1 MNNDFVKKVAL
12 YKELFDAKT
21 ISEEQYLN
29 FIKEVVN
36 EQTKEVVENKDLS
49 FEAKREELVNETR
62 QKSQD
67 LRDRLNEYERK
78 GAEEERK
85 RLRDKEQ
92 ESEVSF
98 AIQFLSQIYDSYG
111 NRVYPDELLEDE
123 TKMSLYEMQSLIEN
137 IKNSAPQ
144 RYNEIVSKIDP
155 SKVIEINEEK
165 PVTEQTETSNN
176 VEEPTKEE
184 AKETTTGLPEGYSDF
199 IVNNTTG
206 EDLSAYVPEINQ
218 EANTNAEPQDV
229 AIEQPK
235 PTTIVDLTNDDK
247 AKNDLEE
254 YMAKNGVTDEDK
266 ENTSEL
272 TREEAPKRP
281 KLITRAKDALMS
293 KINSKNGKINANL
306 AKMLLVVGGVA
317 LGAITLG
324 ASGLV
329 TAAAIGAGGAI
340 VTGAA
345 AEYIKK
351 VK

>member
-98 AIQFLSQIYDSYG
+98 AIQFLSQIRNG
-111 NRVYPDELLEDE
+111 LGERVYPDELLEDE
-123 TKMSLYEMQSLIEN
+123 TKMSLYEMQSLIED

-165 PVTEQTETSNN
+165 PVVEQTETSN
-176 VEEPTKEE
+176 VEEPV
-184 AKETTTGLPEGYSDF
+184 KETTTGLPEGYSDF

-206 EDLSAYVPEINQ
+206 EDLSAYVPEINT
-218 EANTNAEPQDV
+218 EAKTDSQPQVV

-254 YMAKNGVTDEDK
+254 YIAKNDITDEDK

-281 KLITRAKDALMS
+281 KLITRAKDTLMS

-306 AKMLLVVGGVA
+306 AKMLLVV
-317 LGAITLG
+317 
-324 ASGLV
+324 SG
-329 TAAAIGAGGAI
+329 AAIGLITFGADGLITGAAIGVGGAV

>member
-1 MNNDFVKKVAL
+1 MNSDFVKKVAL

-36 EQTKEVVENKDLS
+36 EQTKEVVENNDLS
-49 FEAKREELVNETR
+49 FDAKREELVNETR

-98 AIQFLSQIYDSYG
+98 AIQFLSQIRNG
-111 NRVYPDELLEDE
+111 LGERVYPDELLEDE

-155 SKVIEINEEK
+155 SKVIEINEGK
-165 PVTEQTETSNN
+165 PVVEQTEASNN
-176 VEEPTKEE
+176 VEEPTKDEVKD
-184 AKETTTGLPEGYSDF
+184 ATTGLPEGYSDF

-206 EDLSAYVPEINQ
+206 EDLSAYVPEINT
-218 EANTNAEPQDV
+218 EAKTDSQPQVV

-247 AKNDLEE
+247 AQNDLEE
-254 YMAKNGVTDEDK
+254 YIAKNDITDEDK
-266 ENTSEL
+266 ENASEL

-281 KLITRAKDALMS
+281 KLITRAKDALMN
-293 KINSKNGKINANL
+293 KINAKNGKINANL
-306 AKMLLVVGGVA
+306 AKMLLVVGGVV
-317 LGAITLG
+317 LGVITLG

-329 TAAAIGAGGAI
+329 TGAAIGAGGAM

>member
-1 MNNDFVKKVAL
+1 MNSEFVKKVAL

-49 FEAKREELVNETR
+49 FDAKREELVNETR

-92 ESEVSF
+92 DKEVSF

-155 SKVIEINEEK
+155 SKVIEISEEK
-165 PVTEQTETSNN
+165 PTVEQTETSNN
-176 VEEPTKEE
+176 IERP
-184 AKETTTGLPEGYSDF
+184 TTGLPDGYSDF

-206 EDLSAYVPEINQ
+206 EDLSAYVPEINT
-218 EANTNAEPQDV
+218 EAKINSEPQVV

-235 PTTIVDLTNDDK
+235 PTTVVDLTNEDK
-247 AKNDLEE
+247 AKNDLERYIAE
-254 YMAKNGVTDEDK
+254 NGITDEDK
-266 ENTSEL
+266 ENASEL
-272 TREEAPKRP
+272 TREEAPKKP
-281 KLITRAKDALMS
+281 KLITRAKDTLMN

-306 AKMLLVVGGVA
+306 AKMLLVVGG
-317 LGAITLG
+317 
-324 ASGLV
+324 
-329 TAAAIGAGGAI
+329 AAIGLITFGAGGLITGAAI
-340 VTGAA
+340 GVGGAVVTGAA

>member
-49 FEAKREELVNETR
+49 SEAKREELVNETR

-165 PVTEQTETSNN
+165 PVVEQTETSN
-176 VEEPTKEE
+176 VKEPV
-184 AKETTTGLPEGYSDF
+184 KETTTGLPEGYSDF

-206 EDLSAYVPEINQ
+206 EDLSAFVPDINQ
-218 EANTNAEPQDV
+218 KANTNSEPQVV

-254 YMAKNGVTDEDK
+254 YIAKNGITDEDK

-281 KLITRAKDALMS
+281 KLITRVKNDLMN
-293 KINSKNGKINANL
+293 KINAKNGKINANL

-329 TAAAIGAGGAI
+329 TAAAIGAGGAM

>member
-1 MNNDFVKKVAL
+1 MNSEFVKKVAL

-49 FEAKREELVNETR
+49 FDAKREELVNETR

-78 GAEEERK
+78 GAEEEIK

-92 ESEVSF
+92 DKEVSF

-155 SKVIEINEEK
+155 SKVIEISEEK
-165 PVTEQTETSNN
+165 PVKEQTETSNN
-176 VEEPTKEE
+176 VKP
-184 AKETTTGLPEGYSDF
+184 TTGLPEGYSDF
-199 IVNNTTG
+199 VVNNTTG
-206 EDLSAYVPEINQ
+206 EDLSANVPEINT
-218 EANTNAEPQDV
+218 EAKINSEPQVV

-235 PTTIVDLTNDDK
+235 PTTVVDLTNEDK
-247 AKNDLEE
+247 AKKDLKK
-254 YMAKNGVTDEDK
+254 YIANNGITDEDK

-281 KLITRAKDALMS
+281 KLITRAKDTLMS
-293 KINSKNGKINANL
+293 KINSKNGKINAKL
-306 AKMLLVVGGVA
+306 IATAAVIAGITLGV
-317 LGAITLG
+317 ITLG
-324 ASGLV
+324 AGAV
-329 TAAAIGAGGAI
+329 ATAA
-340 VTGAA
+340 VTGLSSAVA
-345 AEYIKK
+345 VGAVSESIKK
-351 VK
+351 IK

>member
-165 PVTEQTETSNN
+165 PVVEQTETSN
-176 VEEPTKEE
+176 VEEPV
-184 AKETTTGLPEGYSDF
+184 KETTTGLPEGYSDF

-206 EDLSAYVPEINQ
+206 EDLSAYVPEINT
-218 EANTNAEPQDV
+218 EAKTDSQPQVV

-254 YMAKNGVTDEDK
+254 YIAKNDITDEDK

-281 KLITRAKDALMS
+281 KLITRAKDTLMS
-293 KINSKNGKINANL
+293 KINSKNGKINVNL
-306 AKMLLVVGGVA
+306 AKMLLVVS
-317 LGAITLG
+317 GAAIGLITLG
-324 ASGLV
+324 AGGLI
-329 TAAAIGAGGAI
+329 TGAAIGVSGAV

>member
-98 AIQFLSQIYDSYG
+98 AIQFLSQIRNG
-111 NRVYPDELLEDE
+111 LGERVYPDELLEDE

-165 PVTEQTETSNN
+165 PVVEQTETSNN
-176 VEEPTKEE
+176 VEEPV
-184 AKETTTGLPEGYSDF
+184 KETTTGLPEGYSDF

-206 EDLSAYVPEINQ
+206 EDLSAFAPEINT
-218 EANTNAEPQDV
+218 EAKTDSQPQVV

-254 YMAKNGVTDEDK
+254 YIAKNDITDEDK

-281 KLITRAKDALMS
+281 KLITRAKDTLMS

-306 AKMLLVVGGVA
+306 AKMLLVV
-317 LGAITLG
+317 
-324 ASGLV
+324 SG
-329 TAAAIGAGGAI
+329 AAIGLITFGAGGLITGAAI
-340 VTGAA
+340 GVGGAVVTGAA

>member
-1 MNNDFVKKVAL
+1 MNSEFVKKVAL

-49 FEAKREELVNETR
+49 FDAKREELVNETR

-78 GAEEERK
+78 GAEEEIK

-92 ESEVSF
+92 DKEVSF

-155 SKVIEINEEK
+155 SKVIEISEEK
-165 PVTEQTETSNN
+165 PVKEQTETSNN
-176 VEEPTKEE
+176 VKP
-184 AKETTTGLPEGYSDF
+184 TTGLPEGYSDF
-199 IVNNTTG
+199 I
-206 EDLSAYVPEINQ
+206 
-218 EANTNAEPQDV
+218 AN
-229 AIEQPK
+229 K
-235 PTTIVDLTNDDK
+235 L
-247 AKNDLEE
+247 LE
-254 YMAKNGVTDEDK
+254 
-266 ENTSEL
+266 
-272 TREEAPKRP
+272 
-281 KLITRAKDALMS
+281 
-293 KINSKNGKINANL
+293 KI
-306 AKMLLVVGGVA
+306 
-317 LGAITLG
+317 
-324 ASGLV
+324 
-329 TAAAIGAGGAI
+329 
-340 VTGAA
+340 
-345 AEYIKK
+345 
-351 VK
+351 

>member
-98 AIQFLSQIYDSYG
+98 AIQFLSQIRNG
-111 NRVYPDELLEDE
+111 LGERVYPDELLEDE
-123 TKMSLYEMQSLIEN
+123 TKMSLYEMQSLIED

-165 PVTEQTETSNN
+165 PVVEQTETSN
-176 VEEPTKEE
+176 VEEPV
-184 AKETTTGLPEGYSDF
+184 KETTTGLPEGYSDF

-206 EDLSAYVPEINQ
+206 EDLSAYVPEINT
-218 EANTNAEPQDV
+218 EAKTDSQPQVV

-254 YMAKNGVTDEDK
+254 YIAKNDITDEDK

-281 KLITRAKDALMS
+281 KLITRAKDTLMS

-306 AKMLLVVGGVA
+306 AKMLLVV
-317 LGAITLG
+317 
-324 ASGLV
+324 SG
-329 TAAAIGAGGAI
+329 AAIGLITFGAGGLITGAAI
-340 VTGAA
+340 GVGGAVVTGAA

>member
-1 MNNDFVKKVAL
+1 MNSDFVKKVAL

-36 EQTKEVVENKDLS
+36 EQTKEVVENNDLS
-49 FEAKREELVNETR
+49 FDAKREELVNENR

-78 GAEEERK
+78 GKEEERK

-98 AIQFLSQIYDSYG
+98 AIQFLSQIRNG
-111 NRVYPDELLEDE
+111 LGERVYPDELLEDE

-165 PVTEQTETSNN
+165 PVVEQTETSN
-176 VEEPTKEE
+176 VEEPV
-184 AKETTTGLPEGYSDF
+184 KETTTGLPEGYSDF

-206 EDLSAYVPEINQ
+206 EDLSAFVPDINQ
-218 EANTNAEPQDV
+218 KANTNSEPQVV

-235 PTTIVDLTNDDK
+235 PTTVVDLTNDDK

-254 YMAKNGVTDEDK
+254 YIAKNDITDEDK
-266 ENTSEL
+266 ENASEL

-329 TAAAIGAGGAI
+329 TGAAIGAGGAM

>member
-98 AIQFLSQIYDSYG
+98 AIQFLSQIRNG
-111 NRVYPDELLEDE
+111 LGERVYPDELLEDE
-123 TKMSLYEMQSLIEN
+123 TKMSLYEMQSLIED

-165 PVTEQTETSNN
+165 PVVEQTETSN
-176 VEEPTKEE
+176 VEEPV
-184 AKETTTGLPEGYSDF
+184 KETTTGLPEGYSDF

-206 EDLSAYVPEINQ
+206 EDLSAFAPEINT
-218 EANTNAEPQDV
+218 EAKTDSQPQV
-229 AIEQPK
+229 VSIEQPK

-254 YMAKNGVTDEDK
+254 YIAKNDITDEDK

-281 KLITRAKDALMS
+281 KLITRAKDTLMS
-293 KINSKNGKINANL
+293 KINSKNGKINADL
-306 AKMLLVVGGVA
+306 AKMLLVVS
-317 LGAITLG
+317 GAAIGLITLG
-324 ASGLV
+324 AGGLI
-329 TAAAIGAGGAI
+329 TGAAIGVGGAV

>member
-36 EQTKEVVENKDLS
+36 EQTKEVVENNDLS
-49 FEAKREELVNETR
+49 FDAKREELVNENR

-78 GAEEERK
+78 GKEEERK

-98 AIQFLSQIYDSYG
+98 AIQFLSQIRNG
-111 NRVYPDELLEDE
+111 LGERVYPDELLEDE

-165 PVTEQTETSNN
+165 PVVEQTETSN
-176 VEEPTKEE
+176 VEEPV
-184 AKETTTGLPEGYSDF
+184 KETTTGLPEGYSDF

-206 EDLSAYVPEINQ
+206 EDLSAYVPEINTKAKTDSQ
-218 EANTNAEPQDV
+218 PQVV

-247 AKNDLEE
+247 AQNDLEE
-254 YMAKNGVTDEDK
+254 YIAKNDITDEDK

-281 KLITRAKDALMS
+281 KLITRAKDTLMS

-306 AKMLLVVGGVA
+306 AKMLLVV
-317 LGAITLG
+317 
-324 ASGLV
+324 SG
-329 TAAAIGAGGAI
+329 AAIGLITFGAGGLITGAAI
-340 VTGAA
+340 GVGGAVVTGAA

>member
-49 FEAKREELVNETR
+49 SEAKREELVNETR

-165 PVTEQTETSNN
+165 PVVEQTETSN
-176 VEEPTKEE
+176 VEEPV
-184 AKETTTGLPEGYSDF
+184 KETTTGLPEGYSDF

-206 EDLSAYVPEINQ
+206 EDLSAFVPDINQ
-218 EANTNAEPQDV
+218 KANTNSEPQVV

-254 YMAKNGVTDEDK
+254 YIAKNDITDEDK

-329 TAAAIGAGGAI
+329 TAAAIGAGGAM